1 MKRTFQPSK
10 RKRKNKHG
18 FRMKNTLKKNEIIK
32 EKILIN
38 KIFYNSKSLD
48 IFPFVIKY
56 IFYNDKL
63 SFDNKIMVSVPKSK
77 IKNAVKR
84 NLIKR
89 RIKESY
95 RLNKS
100 IIKNHNLLVAFIY
113 NSNEVLEYK
122 IILDS
127 MLKIL
132 KNIKSSD

>member
-1 MKRTFQPSK
+1 
-10 RKRKNKHG
+10 
-18 FRMKNTLKKNEIIK
+18 MKNTLKKNEIIK
-32 EKILIN
+32 EKNLIK
-38 KIFYNSKSLD
+38 KIFYNSNNLD
-48 IFPFVIKY
+48 LFPFIVKY

-63 SFDNKIMVSVPKSK
+63 SFNNKIMVSVSKSK

-100 IIKNHNLLVAFIY
+100 IIKNQNLLIAFIY
-113 NSNEVLEYK
+113 NSKEVLGYK

-127 MLKIL
+127 MFKIL

>member
-1 MKRTFQPSK
+1 
-10 RKRKNKHG
+10 
-18 FRMKNTLKKNEIIK
+18 MKNTLKKNEIIK
-32 EKILIN
+32 EKTLIN

-56 IFYNDKL
+56 IFYNNKL
-63 SFDNKIMVSVPKSK
+63 SFNNKIMVSVSKSK
-77 IKNAVKR
+77 INNAVKR

-100 IIKNHNLLVAFIY
+100 IIKNQNLLIAFIY
-113 NSNEVLEYK
+113 NSKEVLGYK

-127 MLKIL
+127 MFKIL